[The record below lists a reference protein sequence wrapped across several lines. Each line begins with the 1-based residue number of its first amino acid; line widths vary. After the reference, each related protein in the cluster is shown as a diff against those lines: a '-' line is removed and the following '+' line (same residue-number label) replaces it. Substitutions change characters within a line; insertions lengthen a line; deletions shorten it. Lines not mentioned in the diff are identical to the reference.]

1 MAFSVTVSF
10 APLASRVVSLLY
22 TPDARDN
29 ICSQDTSRCWIS
41 INAHAPIKDGTVS
54 SHQFVF
60 AWTGKN
66 DSKTQRV
73 RRKTFP
79 FSNKTQTTSS
89 PHFSSGIVERAKRE
103 RSRKGDTRRGE
114 RKMREK
120 EKNGVIFTRARVSLA
135 LLYLRKNGDY
145 SQSNKNEYV
154 WKGSNCLPILHTLAY
169 TSETERSHLSLIITR
184 IFFCSYR

>member
-1 MAFSVTVSF
+1 MEENGGYRKKITSRYPASGRFLSCMAFSVTVSF

-41 INAHAPIKDGTVS
+41 INADAPIKDGTVS

-73 RRKTFP
+73 RRKAFP
-79 FSNKTQTTSS
+79 FQIK
-89 PHFSSGIVERAKRE
+89 PRLRV
-103 RSRKGDTRRGE
+103 
-114 RKMREK
+114 
-120 EKNGVIFTRARVSLA
+120 VPIFPQ
-135 LLYLRKNGDY
+135 G
-145 SQSNKNEYV
+145 
-154 WKGSNCLPILHTLAY
+154 
-169 TSETERSHLSLIITR
+169 
-184 IFFCSYR
+184 